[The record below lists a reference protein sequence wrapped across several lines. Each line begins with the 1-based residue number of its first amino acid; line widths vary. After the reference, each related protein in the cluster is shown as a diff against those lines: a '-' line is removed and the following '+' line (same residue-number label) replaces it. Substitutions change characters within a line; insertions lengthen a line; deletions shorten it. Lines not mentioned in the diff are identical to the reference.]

1 MVNLGDDFTSSIDVA
16 MSVRRLGLPGP
27 RTPKGILTRFDGT
40 PIGKLLLEIETAA
53 TPELVGLGMLLLQLG
68 SITASHINE
77 GLKKMFRI
85 AATDGLNHDFSV
97 PAEQG
102 KSGFTVHV
110 NSLPEPAARDAL
122 FRHCRLRKYDTK
134 SDSWFGLW
142 LGPGSG
148 EILGALALSGSWKAD
163 PEMEKVL
170 AAWPRKPP
178 MPIESFSAGVVK
190 RKLGRNDLCS
200 CGSSK
205 KYKKCCINK

>member
-40 PIGKLLLEIETAA
+40 PIGKLLSEIEEAA

-68 SITASHINE
+68 SITANHIND

-85 AATDGLNHDFSV
+85 AAADGLNHDFSV

-110 NSLPEPAARDAL
+110 NSLPEP
-122 FRHCRLRKYDTK
+122 T
-134 SDSWFGLW
+134 
-142 LGPGSG
+142 
-148 EILGALALSGSWKAD
+148 GALALGGSWKAD
-163 PEMEKVL
+163 PEMEKAL
-170 AAWPRKPP
+170 AAWPRKAL
-178 MPIESFSAGVVK
+178 MPIESFSAGITK

-200 CGSSK
+200 CGSGK
-205 KYKKCCINK
+205 KYKKCCLNK